1 LSILGVVSTFAESS
15 VSRILVSGLIN
26 IETTLLVE
34 GFPIGYEPVRFPFF
48 GINSSVSGVGYNV
61 AKALTVLG
69 QGDVRFLAIIGSDAA
84 GKLALESLAADGVPT
99 KHVITVLDRTPQS
112 VILYDREGQRAINT
126 DLKDI
131 QDAAYPA
138 GLFEAAIAGCELA
151 VLCNINFAR
160 PFLARARAV
169 GIPVATDVHT
179 IADLA
184 DPYNRD
190 FMAAASILFMS
201 DERLPCAPE
210 AWVRRIWDRYGADV
224 VVVGLGAAGAL
235 LGVRRDRLLER
246 LPAVHIRPVVNTI
259 GAGDALFSAF
269 VHYYAAGHDP
279 CAALQRAT
287 VFASYK
293 IGETS
298 AASGFLDEVA
308 LEEIFAAMAHGP
320 AGTPGR

>member
-1 LSILGVVSTFAESS
+1 

-26 IETTLLVE
+26 IETTLQVDR
-34 GFPIGYEPVRFPFF
+34 FPIDYEPVRFPFF
-48 GINSSVSGVGYNV
+48 GINSTVSGVGYNV

-69 QGDVRFLAIIGSDAA
+69 NEVRFLSMSGSDAA
-84 GKLALESLAADGVPT
+84 GRLVLESLAGDGIGVEG
-99 KHVITVLDRTPQS
+99 VLAALQRTPQS
-112 VILYDREGQRAINT
+112 VILYDRAGRRAINT

-131 QDAAYPA
+131 QDTAYP
-138 GLFEAAIAGCELA
+138 LERFEGAITGCELA

-160 PFLARARAV
+160 PFLARARML

-179 IADLA
+179 IADLD

-201 DERLPCAPE
+201 DERLPCPAE
-210 AWVRRIWDRYGADV
+210 SWVRRIWDRYETGV
-224 VVVGLGAAGAL
+224 VVVGLGAEGAL
-235 LGVRRDRLLER
+235 LGLRRGRCLER
-246 LPAVHIRPVVNTI
+246 LPAACTRPVVNTI

-269 VHYYAAGHDP
+269 VHFYGAGGDP
-279 CAALQRAT
+279 HTALQRAI

-298 AASGFLDEVA
+298 AARGFLDAAA
-308 LEEIFAAMAHGP
+308 LERLCSTLSGP
-320 AGTPGR
+320 SIAPAL